1 MPFQEPDHMMRWLYF
16 VTQFILLRFKQL
28 FRLISQNGAGALL
41 LLPFMA
47 LLLIIAYTKIF
58 QLSAWW
64 QQGILLLLLVS
75 INTQRQDIRFLLHLK
90 TAGRMA
96 FLFEQLLGLTLAEM
110 PFFVTGRISYL
121 VALPYGTVV
130 MLWLIMPVLQLRLST
145 GFVKKITAYLP
156 LMAFDWR
163 FGLRR
168 QWPLFL
174 FSYLLAFVLL
184 FFIPILPFFYVFWAA
199 YAGDLC
205 KQPENKEMIQA
216 GRSARG
222 YLHTRLRTTLL
233 VTNSLF
239 LPHLLLSLFLYHGW
253 ELLYLAAGFLV
264 FNLVTVFVL
273 TYRYAKYNPQ
283 IKHPENGFPLVLYLF
298 SLPILPL
305 SLYIQWSIY
314 QQAIR
319 NTMRYFPSAK

>member
-1 MPFQEPDHMMRWLYF
+1 MPFQEPDHTMHWLYF
-16 VTQFILLRFKQL
+16 VAQFIFLRFKQL
-28 FRLISQNGAGALL
+28 FRLISRNGAGVFL
-41 LLPFMA
+41 LLPFIA

-64 QQGILLLLLVS
+64 QQGTLLLLLVS
-75 INTQRQDIRFLLHLK
+75 INTQRQDVRFLLHLK

-110 PFFVTGRISYL
+110 PFFVTGSTSYL
-121 VALPYGTVV
+121 MALPYCTVV
-130 MLWLIMPVLQLRLST
+130 IFSFFMPVLQLRLST

-163 FGLRR
+163 FGMRR

-174 FSYLLAFVLL
+174 ISYLLAFVLL
-184 FFIPILPFFYVFWAA
+184 FFIPALPFFYVFWAA
-199 YAGDLC
+199 YTGDFC
-205 KQPENKEMIQA
+205 KQPENKEIIQA

-222 YLHTRLRTTLL
+222 YLHTRLRTSLL
-233 VTNSLF
+233 AINSLF
-239 LPHLLLSLFLYHGW
+239 LPHLLLSLLFYHGW
-253 ELLYLAAGFLV
+253 ELIYLAAGFLI
-264 FNLVTVFVL
+264 FNLVAIFVL
-273 TYRYAKYNPQ
+273 TYRYAKYDPQ
-283 IKHPENGFPLVLYLF
+283 IKNPENGFPLVLYLF

-305 SLYIQWSIY
+305 SLYIQWRIY

-319 NTMRYFPSAK
+319 NTLRYFPSAN